1 MRRTASDARVTI
13 GARRGAGRARGAG
26 GARGALARGGESG
39 AFACE
44 RFPTCSGCES
54 LTQPLAPER
63 ERALWAYAVARGV
76 DDVVTFRG
84 RSTRW
89 RCKAKLAARAADGGV
104 GLGLFA
110 RGTHDVV
117 AIESC
122 AVSHEAVDAASA
134 LVRATCAA
142 MDVRAYD
149 ERAGRGELRYVQ
161 VVVVGAGA
169 GERDPALDSRA
180 RASISLVFNAKE
192 VTKRIESIVDD
203 LAARGGDF
211 VHGIWV
217 NLQDARTNTIFN
229 DAGWRHA
236 RGERLTYL
244 STPNGTRVYYLPG
257 SFMQANPEAYGALL
271 ERLPQHV
278 PRGARVVEMYA
289 GAGAIGFSLLTN
301 ESLDVRSLRCVESST
316 AVKEA
321 WERTRDELP
330 SALQSRASLQVE
342 KADRLAVESTMD
354 CDVLIVDPPRKG
366 LGAAVRA
373 ALTSDTLSDDLSTL
387 LYVSCGLD
395 SFMRDSDALLES
407 GKWRLTHVESFV
419 FFPATNHIETL
430 AVFTR
435 CS

>member
-1 MRRTASDARVTI
+1 MLASASAVRGARVVVRASGRTRV
-13 GARRGAGRARGAG
+13 ADSRG
-26 GARGALARGGESG
+26 S
-39 AFACE
+39 FACE
-44 RFPTCSGCES
+44 RFPACSGCES
-54 LTQPLAPER
+54 IDAPLAPAC
-63 ERALWAYAVARGV
+63 ERALREYLVEKMHGDGARTYAM
-76 DDVVTFRG
+76 FRG

-89 RCKAKLAARAADGGV
+89 RCKAKLAARDDGDGGV
-104 GLGLFA
+104 ALGLFA

-117 AIESC
+117 GIDACE
-122 AVSHEAVDAASA
+122 VSHEAVDAASA

-142 MDVRAYD
+142 MDVEAYD
-149 ERAGRGELRYVQ
+149 ERTGGGELRYVQ
-161 VVVVGAGA
+161 VVCVGDGA
-169 GERDPALDSRA
+169 SEADPALDSRA
-180 RASISLVFNAKE
+180 RASISLVFNSE
-192 VTKRIESIVDD
+192 GMTKRIESIVSD

-217 NLQDARTNTIFN
+217 NLQNARTNTIFN

-236 RGERLTYL
+236 WGERLTYL

-257 SFMQANPEAYGALL
+257 SFMQANPEAYGSLL
-271 ERLPQHV
+271 ERLPRHV

-289 GAGAIGFSLLTN
+289 GTGAIGFSLLTN
-301 ESLDVRSLRCVESST
+301 ESLEVRSLRCVESST

-330 SALQSRASLQVE
+330 SVLQSRASLQVE

-366 LGAAVRA
+366 LGNAVRA

-407 GKWRLTHVESFV
+407 GKWRLKHGESFV
-419 FFPATNHIETL
+419 FFPATNHIETF